1 MATVKLKPTSPGKRG
16 AIRVTRDYLFK
27 GDPIKALI
35 EKKRKINGRN
45 NAGRITVRHRGGAHK
60 RHYRIIDFKRQKDG
74 LEGKVERDNEA
85 LRAGIKREM
94 RELEE
99 TLMNKLQRALDNPL
113 AN

>member
-1 MATVKLKPTSPGKRG
+1 MT
-16 AIRVTRDYLFK
+16 D
-27 GDPIKALI
+27 
-35 EKKRKINGRN
+35 
-45 NAGRITVRHRGGAHK
+45 
-60 RHYRIIDFKRQKDG
+60 